1 MIGSEAERQF
11 YLGAAGIR
19 MWYARQPL
27 PGAAPSPEFEFPDE
41 IGAPE
46 AIPGISE
53 SVPRPARESGRAA
66 PGKPTVA
73 DRTEG
78 VARIADLQALMEGE
92 AVASGK
98 ASRQLSESPSVSDDT
113 ANAPEPAPSEEV
125 SEQPSGIPSESVNV
139 MIWAGTG
146 AVLIGGMSTDTSSRL
161 QETLALNI
169 LKSLGEGQPQVL
181 GQVSWPIF
189 NNLLVPGNSGHD
201 FVEVMRSVL
210 SGLEGR
216 QVVVLQGGEDAEK
229 SWLSE
234 ALGRDAAVR
243 FPHTLAEIA
252 GNPTLKRSLW
262 QQIRPLVAR

>member
-27 PGAAPSPEFEFPDE
+27 PGAAPSPEFEFPEDAH
-41 IGAPE
+41 IPE
-46 AIPGISE
+46 AAPLVSE
-53 SVPRPARESGRAA
+53 SGPRPVRESGRPAKDKP
-66 PGKPTVA
+66 PGP

-92 AVASGK
+92 VVAPEK
-98 ASRQLSESPSVSDDT
+98 ASQQPPESPSVSESAADS
-113 ANAPEPAPSEEV
+113 PEPVSPEEMPA
-125 SEQPSGIPSESVNV
+125 QPSGIPSESFRL
-139 MIWAGTG
+139 MIWAGSG
-146 AVLIGGMSTDTSSRL
+146 AALIGGMSSDASSRL

-169 LKSLGEGQPQVL
+169 LTSFGERQPQSL
-181 GQVSWPIF
+181 GQVAWPVF
-189 NNLLVPGNSGHD
+189 NNVLVPGNSGRD

-210 SGLEGR
+210 SGLEGK
-216 QVVVLQGGEDAEK
+216 QVLVLQGGEDAEQN
-229 SWLSE
+229 WLKE
-234 ALGRDAAVR
+234 ALGREATVR

-252 GNPTLKRSLW
+252 GNPALKRALW